1 MHDCAMEY
9 KECKNY
15 GNYENNA
22 IYNKNASSKSMFWMQ
37 IIANIVPIFANI
49 ALAIMACLQKSWMM
63 LAMVVP
69 SIMMYIACLIPQII
83 QYNVNKKSDN
93 KNENNIKKHVETQF
107 SKRISRQHVQGV
119 PNTLVPINLEAILI
133 NNANQISNI
142 SNSKNI
148 VNSSTPP
155 WKNVVYSWLK
165 SSNESNKKLVAPIG
179 ISENGYFCLDLI
191 RNGPHALVAGTTGS
205 GKSVLLTSWCL
216 ALAFNYSPKSLQFV
230 FMDFKGGAT
239 FDALSTL
246 PHSIGN
252 VGDLNLQHA
261 VRALKGLE
269 KELDRRERL
278 VACQGCHDINQV
290 KPYQPSLAIVIDEF
304 HALKNQLPDYMNR
317 LIRIASVGRSLG
329 MHLIACTQNPMA
341 QVNADMK
348 ANMSINICLRVRDA
362 MQSHELLGS
371 SCAASINPNN
381 PGAAYCNTGDG
392 IIALQCSQ
400 SRNKDSLIQAIK
412 LAGKFY
418 YYNQPKQLFSAPLPR
433 YLGYSTIKNYC
444 NNTFCNNKSSRFNS
458 DFSYDL
464 SKEDGLL
471 IGLKDDGINLSEAI
485 LPTNLGNIAIIGG
498 NKRGKTN
505 LINVISK
512 AIKSR
517 NTYNNSQNIYILDNA
532 DSLLEPFSSDTKSQE
547 FQSKLVNPKITVI
560 FCAQNARHIRIP
572 EQAPVRIIF
581 PTGDAG
587 TDTMLGIPSDLL
599 KTLNVDDYQTP
610 GRCVMVI
617 PGSAN
622 LLQILSFT

>member
-1 MHDCAMEY
+1 
-9 KECKNY
+9 
-15 GNYENNA
+15 
-22 IYNKNASSKSMFWMQ
+22 
-37 IIANIVPIFANI
+37 
-49 ALAIMACLQKSWMM
+49 
-63 LAMVVP
+63 
-69 SIMMYIACLIPQII
+69 
-83 QYNVNKKSDN
+83 
-93 KNENNIKKHVETQF
+93 
-107 SKRISRQHVQGV
+107 
-119 PNTLVPINLEAILI
+119 
-133 NNANQISNI
+133 
-142 SNSKNI
+142 
-148 VNSSTPP
+148 
-155 WKNVVYSWLK
+155 
-165 SSNESNKKLVAPIG
+165 
-179 ISENGYFCLDLI
+179 
-191 RNGPHALVAGTTGS
+191 
-205 GKSVLLTSWCL
+205 
-216 ALAFNYSPKSLQFV
+216 
-230 FMDFKGGAT
+230 MDFKGGAT

-261 VRALKGLE
+261 VRALRGLE

-444 NNTFCNNKSSRFNS
+444 NNTFCNDKYSRFNS

-532 DSLLEPFSSDTKSQE
+532 DSLLEPFSSDTRSQE
-547 FQSKLVNPKITVI
+547 LQSKLVNPKITVI